1 MDYEIVG
8 KLLAQGNAWELLELA
23 PREIGFDRGVRN
35 TLKSLCVEF
44 LVLLNDEPRY
54 ILVAGGFV
62 IIPTVDVEEGD
73 DTESKLAEETQ
84 NALAREFADKFIT
97 TD

>member
-1 MDYEIVG
+1 MAEYEIVG

-54 ILVAGGFV
+54 ILVSGGFV
-62 IIPTVDVEEGD
+62 IIPSVESEEGD
-73 DTESKLAEETQ
+73 DTESNIQ
-84 NALAREFADKFIT
+84 NSVATMMSKTL
-97 TD
+97 

>member
-8 KLLAQGNAWELLELA
+8 KLYTQDNAWELLELA
-23 PREIGFDRGVRN
+23 PREIFREGVRPI
-35 TLKSLCVEF
+35 LRRMCVEF
-44 LVLLNDEPRY
+44 LVLLNGEPRY

-73 DTESKLAEETQ
+73 DTESIFEAYNKQLSET
-84 NALAREFADKFIT
+84 AIH